1 VYSSDIQKDL
11 EILSAYYA
19 RTSSR
24 RQELKSQHGSFLN
37 DGNIASGVSAV
48 SASSLTQSSEVPE
61 LTADR
66 LEATKLNK
74 VIKVKIDF
82 DSISEFREE
91 LERLNALV
99 KASDF
104 KLHFIVRIN
113 EMQVEL
119 KEYYDY
125 DSLRVEFDSL
135 RNIKVRI

>member
-1 VYSSDIQKDL
+1 M
-11 EILSAYYA
+11 
-19 RTSSR
+19 
-24 RQELKSQHGSFLN
+24 N